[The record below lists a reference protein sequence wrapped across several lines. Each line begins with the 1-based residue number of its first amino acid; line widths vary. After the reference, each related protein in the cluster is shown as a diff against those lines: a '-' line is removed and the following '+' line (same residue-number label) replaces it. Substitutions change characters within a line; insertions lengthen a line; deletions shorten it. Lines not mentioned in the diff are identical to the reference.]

1 MPGSS
6 PSSGP
11 RSRRGRK
18 RSGGVHK
25 AGQKEREERKERAAA
40 LRCATC
46 GALCSITFT
55 GCAQPAGRAA
65 VPGHEGPSQPI
76 ARGRCAGRGHCGRWG
91 TKGAESSGRVWGAAF
106 SAVTLGLSGCGG
118 ERPWGVRAPD
128 RRAAVGGTCGWSSEI
143 LTSLPAQAVLR
154 FCAETSEIA
163 GSNPPRQAVRTLRC
177 RRRAASRGPPESNA
191 GRALQTRLLSEG
203 CCGGVP
209 AVRGA
214 FGGVPAVGRVFW
226 GCPCCWRSVWGCP
239 CCWDR
244 MGSSPAGAARGAE
257 GAAPGTAPASCRM
270 GSAADTKRHEMPP
283 VPLLC
288 ILPSPPRLCAAP
300 PSPFSITAVWCSP
313 ALPPRRPPS
322 ALGDRRGVGTSPHP
336 SYCLGGVGA
345 QMCARRC
352 SRQPAAGLL
361 GGVGVDEAR
370 GVVLMF
376 PISPRKRRPPPVRSG
391 LLPSGPGGEP

>member
-1 MPGSS
+1 M
-6 PSSGP
+6 
-11 RSRRGRK
+11 
-18 RSGGVHK
+18 HK

-203 CCGGVP
+203 RLVVSLLLEGCSGGVP
-209 AVRGA
+209 AAAGGA
-214 FGGVPAVGRVFW
+214 FWR
-226 GCPCCWRSVWGCP
+226 CPCCWKGVLVVSLLLEGRLGVSLLLGSHGLQP
-239 CCWDR
+239 SR
-244 MGSSPAGAARGAE
+244 SSPWCRGRRAGHG
-257 GAAPGTAPASCRM
+257 SCQ
-270 GSAADTKRHEMPP
+270 
-283 VPLLC
+283 
-288 ILPSPPRLCAAP
+288 LP
-300 PSPFSITAVWCSP
+300 
-313 ALPPRRPPS
+313 
-322 ALGDRRGVGTSPHP
+322 DGVS
-336 SYCLGGVGA
+336 S
-345 QMCARRC
+345 
-352 SRQPAAGLL
+352 
-361 GGVGVDEAR
+361 
-370 GVVLMF
+370 
-376 PISPRKRRPPPVRSG
+376 
-391 LLPSGPGGEP
+391 

>member
-1 MPGSS
+1 MVGARRSSRPVQPRPCCDSVQRPLRSPG
-6 PSSGP
+6 PTLPARPCAHCAAGGGLP
-11 RSRRGRK
+11 PEVLRSQTLAVLSKHVCCQRGVWWCPCCWR
-18 RSGGVHK
+18 GV
-25 AGQKEREERKERAAA
+25 
-40 LRCATC
+40 L
-46 GALCSITFT
+46 
-55 GCAQPAGRAA
+55 
-65 VPGHEGPSQPI
+65 V
-76 ARGRCAGRGHCGRWG
+76 
-91 TKGAESSGRVWGAAF
+91 V
-106 SAVTLGLSGCGG
+106 
-118 ERPWGVRAPD
+118 
-128 RRAAVGGTCGWSSEI
+128 
-143 LTSLPAQAVLR
+143 SLPLLEGR
-154 FCAETSEIA
+154 F
-163 GSNPPRQAVRTLRC
+163 
-177 RRRAASRGPPESNA
+177 
-191 GRALQTRLLSEG
+191 
-203 CCGGVP
+203 GGVP

-214 FGGVPAVGRVFW
+214 FGGVSAVGRVFW
-226 GCPCCWRSVWGCP
+226 WCPCCWRGVWGCP
-239 CCWDR
+239 CCWDL

>member
-1 MPGSS
+1 M
-6 PSSGP
+6 
-11 RSRRGRK
+11 
-18 RSGGVHK
+18 HK

-106 SAVTLGLSGCGG
+106 SAVTLGLSGRGG

-143 LTSLPAQAVLR
+143 LTSRPAQAVLR

-203 CCGGVP
+203 RLVVSLLLEGCFGAVP
-209 AVRGA
+209 AARGA
-214 FGGVPAVGRVFW
+214 FGGVPAAGIAWAPAQQEQPVVQRAPRRARLLPAAGWGQQLTRSATKRHPSRCCAFFPPRPGFALRRPPRSASRRCGAPLLCPPAAPPPRWETGAVLALPRTLPTVLEVLGRR
-226 GCPCCWRSVWGCP
+226 C
-239 CCWDR
+239 
-244 MGSSPAGAARGAE
+244 AL
-257 GAAPGTAPASCRM
+257 GAAPGSRLRGC
-270 GSAADTKRHEMPP
+270 SAA
-283 VPLLC
+283 
-288 ILPSPPRLCAAP
+288 
-300 PSPFSITAVWCSP
+300 
-313 ALPPRRPPS
+313 
-322 ALGDRRGVGTSPHP
+322 
-336 SYCLGGVGA
+336 
-345 QMCARRC
+345 
-352 SRQPAAGLL
+352 
-361 GGVGVDEAR
+361 
-370 GVVLMF
+370 
-376 PISPRKRRPPPVRSG
+376 
-391 LLPSGPGGEP
+391 